1 MQRKVYLVTRR
12 ASYNFGSSLQA
23 YALQTLLMQKC
34 GNCEI
39 LDVKEMRLRGRVRLT
54 VLDAAGLV
62 LQALPALRR
71 WMGVARY
78 DRLVQSRRA
87 RRRFDAFNDGVLV
100 VSPRRLHSERR
111 LRRYVEEGSLIVCG
125 SDQIWNPLGFSPVM
139 FLSFADPVRHTLAA
153 YAPSFGLGEV
163 TLHREEIA
171 RLVRRFY
178 YLSAREE
185 SGRRTLEELT
195 GRSVPLVL
203 DPTLV
208 VDPSVWPALERAV
221 DVPEDGYVLC
231 YFLSTSLYPL
241 RFIADLAARRGL
253 TVVNIQTNYSP
264 FAMPGAANRA
274 DCGPREFLYLVRHA
288 ACVCTN
294 SFHCCIFAHL
304 FGRDFYVF
312 DRFAAGDKANQ
323 NTRIETLLSIL
334 GERHRWVDMEG
345 KSIQQAMP
353 TVSTESQ
360 QRAQSLAYLETVCE
374 KELRV

>member
-1 MQRKVYLVTRR
+1 MERKVYLVTRR

-23 YALQTLLMQKC
+23 YALQTLLTQKC
-34 GNCEI
+34 GHCEI
-39 LDVKEMRLRGRVRLT
+39 LDVKEMRLRGRLRLA
-54 VLDAAGLV
+54 VLDVAGLV
-62 LQALPALRR
+62 LQMLPLLRR
-71 WMGVARY
+71 WVGAACY

-87 RRRFDAFNDGVLV
+87 RRRFDAFNDGVLR

-139 FLSFADPVRHTLAA
+139 FLSFADPSRHTLAA

-171 RLVRRFY
+171 RLVRRFHH
-178 YLSAREE
+178 LSAREA
-185 SGRRTLEELT
+185 SGRAVLEQMT
-195 GRSVPLVL
+195 GRRVPLVL

-208 VDPSVWPALERAV
+208 VAPSVWFALEQAV
-221 DVPEDGYVLC
+221 DVPKGGYVLC

-241 RFIADLAARRGL
+241 DFIADLAMRHGL

-264 FAMPGAANRA
+264 FALPGAVNRA
-274 DCGPREFLYLVRHA
+274 DCGPREFLYLVRRA
-288 ACVCTN
+288 AYVCTN
-294 SFHCCIFAHL
+294 SFHCCIFSHL

-345 KSIQQAMP
+345 KSKYSLCKE
-353 TVSTESQ
+353 TSDLCTL
-360 QRAQSLAYLETVCE
+360 QRSS
-374 KELRV
+374 ELYINKL

>member
-1 MQRKVYLVTRR
+1 MERKVYLVTRR

-23 YALQTLLMQKC
+23 YALQTLLTQKC
-34 GNCEI
+34 GHCEI
-39 LDVKEMRLRGRVRLT
+39 LDVKEMRLRGRLRLA
-54 VLDAAGLV
+54 VLDALGFV
-62 LQALPALRR
+62 LQTLPALRR
-71 WMGVARY
+71 WVGAACY

-87 RRRFDAFNDGVLV
+87 RRRFDAFNDGVLR

-139 FLSFADPVRHTLAA
+139 FLSFADPSRHTLAA

-171 RLVRRFY
+171 RLVRRFHH
-178 YLSAREE
+178 LSAREA
-185 SGRRTLEELT
+185 SGRAVLEQMT
-195 GRSVPLVL
+195 GRRVPLVL

-208 VDPSVWPALERAV
+208 VAPSVWPALEQAV
-221 DVPEDGYVLC
+221 DVPEGGYVLC

-241 RFIADLAARRGL
+241 DFIADLAMRHGL

-264 FAMPGAANRA
+264 FALPGAVNRA
-274 DCGPREFLYLVRHA
+274 DCGPREFLYLVRRA
-288 ACVCTN
+288 AYVCTN
-294 SFHCCIFAHL
+294 SFHCCIFSHL

-345 KSIQQAMP
+345 KSKYSLCKE
-353 TVSTESQ
+353 TSDLCTL
-360 QRAQSLAYLETVCE
+360 QRSS
-374 KELRV
+374 ELYINKL